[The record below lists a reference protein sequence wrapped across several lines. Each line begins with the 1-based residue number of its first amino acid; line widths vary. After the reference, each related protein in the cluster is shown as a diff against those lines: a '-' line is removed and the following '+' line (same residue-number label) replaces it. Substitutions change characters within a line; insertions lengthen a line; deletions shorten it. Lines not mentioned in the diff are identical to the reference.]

1 MNKLVF
7 FLAFVMGLVVLLSN
21 ILVAYPVDMKVGTL
35 DLANWLTYGA
45 FSYPLA
51 FLVTDSANRLLGVKA
66 AGVIIVPGFIIGIAL
81 SFWFADSRIAFA
93 SGTAFLSA
101 QLLDIYIFNRLRQ
114 QSWWRAPLISTLI
127 ASILD
132 TFLFFFL
139 AFNGTDVPWMGLAF
153 GDLMVKFLMAFIL
166 LPLFY
171 AMTQRMALRPV

>member
-1 MNKLVF
+1 MNRLVF
-7 FLAFVMGLVVLLSN
+7 VLAFVMGLVVLLSN

-139 AFNGTDVPWMGLAF
+139 AISPW
-153 GDLMVKFLMAFIL
+153 
-166 LPLFY
+166 
-171 AMTQRMALRPV
+171 